1 MKIRLSDHFTAGRL
15 LRFTFPTILMMLFTS
30 IYGVIDGIFVSNFVG
45 KTAFASINLIFPVVS
60 ILACPCFMLAAGG
73 TALVG
78 RTLGEGD
85 RKRANE
91 YFSLVVYTT
100 FAVGIALSAA
110 GLIILRPLAVLL
122 GAKGEM
128 LENCLLYGGI
138 LIATQTLFMLQVIFQ
153 FFLIAAEKPHLNLGF
168 TLASGLTNIVLDF
181 LFVGILRWGLAGA
194 AFATAISQL
203 VGVIPM
209 LYFAFPNG
217 SLLRLTKAPL
227 DLAALAQTCTNGV
240 SELMGNISASI
251 VTVLYNFQL
260 LRLAG
265 EDGIAAY
272 GVIMYV
278 MFIFQ
283 AIYIGYG
290 FGASPIISYHFGA
303 KNTGELKNLLAK
315 SVRILTLTGIVLTL
329 SAELFAGT
337 LADIFVGYDAA
348 LAALTTRGLRL
359 YALSFL
365 INCYNYFGSAFF
377 TALNDGFVSA
387 VISFMRTFVFQMLSI
402 LILPFVLGTDG
413 IWLAIVFA
421 ESFALCVTVYFLRKK
436 KDVYHYL

>member
-45 KTAFASINLIFPVVS
+45 KTAFAAINLIYPVLS
-60 ILACPCFMLAAGG
+60 ILACPSFMLAAGG

-85 RKRANE
+85 RKRANG
-91 YFSLVVYTT
+91 YFSLVVYATI
-100 FAVGIALSAA
+100 VIGIALSVI
-110 GLIILRPLAVLL
+110 GLLVLRPLSVLL
-122 GAKGEM
+122 GASGEM
-128 LENCLLYGGI
+128 LNDCLLYGRI
-138 LIATQTLFMLQVIFQ
+138 LITAQTLFMLQIVFQ

-181 LFVGILRWGLAGA
+181 LFVGIFRWGLQGA
-194 AFATAISQL
+194 AAATVLSQL

-209 LYFAFPNG
+209 LYFAFPNK

-227 DLAALAQTCTNGV
+227 DLRALMQTCTNGA

-251 VTVLYNFQL
+251 VTVLYNYQL
-260 LRLAG
+260 MRLAG

-290 FGASPIISYHFGA
+290 FGASPIISYHYGA
-303 KNTGELKNLLAK
+303 QNTDELKNLFSK
-315 SVRILTLTGIVLTL
+315 SIRILTAAGIVLTL
-329 SAELFAGT
+329 ASELFAGF
-337 LADIFVGYDAA
+337 LADVFVGYDDA
-348 LAALTTRGLRL
+348 LVKLTTRGLRL
-359 YALSFL
+359 YSFSFL

-402 LILPFVLGTDG
+402 LILPFLFGTDG
-413 IWLAIVFA
+413 IWCAIVVA
-421 ESFALCVTVYFLRKK
+421 ESLALCVTVYFIRTK